1 LEGGIFDSNCRHLRW
16 SDKGEIG
23 GIKKKHNPQP
33 LIMRKL
39 NFLDLSSVIDLGF
52 EIRCLLSN
60 LNPHLLV
67 PPAFDYRKSEVVK
80 GKG

>member
-1 LEGGIFDSNCRHLRW
+1 MEGRILDSNCRHLRG
-16 SDKGEIG
+16 SDKGKIRWV
-23 GIKKKHNPQP
+23 KKKHHPLP

-39 NFLDLSSVIDLGF
+39 NFLDLSSVIGLGF
-52 EIRCLLSN
+52 EIRRLVSD

-80 GKG
+80 GTG

>member
-1 LEGGIFDSNCRHLRW
+1 M
-16 SDKGEIG
+16 
-23 GIKKKHNPQP
+23 P
-33 LIMRKL
+33 LVLRKL
-39 NFLDLSSVIDLGF
+39 NFLGRSSVIGLGF
-52 EIRCLLSN
+52 EIRCFVSD